1 MYPVAELLEGR
12 VGVVEDDR
20 LVVVRD
26 LSLWLGVD
34 ADHVTVVPHLLEQLQ
49 AGNQCP
55 QAEGVTGAK
64 INGEQKK
71 RREIRTK
78 RDGRD
83 RAERDTGGRKDE
95 GRGATNDKRRRR

>member
-34 ADHVTVVPHLLEQLQ
+34 ADHVTVVPHLLEQLPGREPVP
-49 AGNQCP
+49 AGR
-55 QAEGVTGAK
+55 GGYGGK
-64 INGEQKK
+64 DKW
-71 RREIRTK
+71 
-78 RDGRD
+78 
-83 RAERDTGGRKDE
+83 RAEETPRNSYQK
-95 GRGATNDKRRRR
+95 